1 MAAEYPSPIKDFFNW
16 FREARWEREE
26 RKRKEEESEKY
37 KKKRDKKKETKQEFN
52 IVRTYL
58 HDNIDI
64 ELLKDVLDELL
75 NLHREFRYELKIY
88 NNSKYPLT
96 NRINKKRKKVITKR
110 QTKML
115 SLWVFL

>member
-1 MAAEYPSPIKDFFNW
+1 MENELNIKVLHHNDNINEIKNIIQNFIKEIVDEYSDFD
-16 FREARWEREE
+16 
-26 RKRKEEESEKY
+26 Y
-37 KKKRDKKKETKQEFN
+37 DKKKETKQEFN

-96 NRINKKRKKVITKR
+96 IRINKKRKKVITKR

-115 SLWVFL
+115 SL